1 MYVSSYSTYIQT
13 NASDKTTKQRVEKP
27 SSEFKTFESKTN
39 KNDTVVSY
47 KNPNLPVDY
56 ISKSQ
61 VLNNKQEVEYQKQQL
76 QEPNQNSANTTKEKI
91 NQFSGHNSLIN
102 AKSAYESNSKMFSLF
117 AKPHVA
123 LDQTPTIDK
132 KLPKKAQDAKELSMK
147 NLMVNT
153 YIANDNYY
161 QVTA

>member
-1 MYVSSYSTYIQT
+1 MFVSSYSTYIQSNT
-13 NASDKTTKQRVEKP
+13 SDKTAKQRVEKP
-27 SSEFKTFESKTN
+27 SSEIRSFDSKPNQNATSTGI
-39 KNDTVVSY
+39 KNTA
-47 KNPNLPVDY
+47 LPIDY

-61 VLNNKQEVEYQKQQL
+61 VLNNKQELEYQKQQL
-76 QEPNQNSANTTKEKI
+76 QEPSKNPTNTTKETI
-91 NQFSGHNSLIN
+91 NKFGGHNSLIN

-132 KLPKKAQDAKELSMK
+132 TLPKKAQDAKELSMK

-161 QVTA
+161 KVTA